1 MIPIQ
6 EQSEL
11 SSQFK
16 RKQIVIWGFL
26 FLFILTTVG
35 FIFYLAYRMMSE
47 EGPGQAIGTNQS
59 AIKIPVSS
67 RSAAA
72 KEAEYSGNY
81 FLYGEFFPQDRKYK
95 IFKVY
100 YKESIREEI
109 YSFLWSNPDKIPGLA
124 VHEENIAIFQS
135 ADSALFINHNGK
147 LAATN
152 DFTPPSEHFSVS
164 PDGKKMFYFKFM
176 SSLGNPMLI
185 LRDLEKDKD
194 IYTWPLNSQASEV
207 CDFSGWSADGE
218 KTYCLGKKGNTTNL
232 KIFNAQNPSYSIV
245 KTIRDAND
253 AKYYAERSILLFAIK
268 NKISIYN
275 QNTKEEKLVF
285 SAPDGSSVK
294 NIFLT
299 PDGLRVFYTFNNRIY
314 SVNIDGSD
322 NKNLLG
328 ERDAELV
335 SLSTNSRD
343 ILFKMP
349 GGDDN
354 RLERYLAGD
363 IEGKN
368 ILDLFAAGKQASG
381 IQLIGWYLGENNTH

>member
-1 MIPIQ
+1 M

-26 FLFILTTVG
+26 FLFMLTTVG

-47 EGPGQAIGTNQS
+47 GGPEQAIRINQS
-59 AIKIPVSS
+59 AIKIPISGQPTE
-67 RSAAA
+67 A
-72 KEAEYSGNY
+72 KETKQSGNH
-81 FLYGEFFPQDRKYK
+81 FLYGEFFLQDRKYK

-109 YSFLWSNPDKIPGLA
+109 YSFLWSDPDKIPGFA
-124 VHEENIAIFQS
+124 VHGENIAIFQS
-135 ADSALFINHNGK
+135 SDSALLINHSGK

-152 DFTPPSEHFSVS
+152 EFTPPSEYFSVS

-176 SSLGNPMLI
+176 SSLGNPMLV

-194 IYTWPLNSQASEV
+194 IYTWPLNSRASEV
-207 CDFSGWSADGE
+207 CDFSGWSSDSE
-218 KTYCLGKKGNTTNL
+218 KTYCLGKSGGAASL

-245 KTIRDAND
+245 KTISDATD
-253 AKYYAERSILLFAIK
+253 ARYYAERSILLSAVK
-268 NKISIYN
+268 NKISIYD

-294 NIFLT
+294 NIFLA
-299 PDGLRVFYTFNNRIY
+299 PDGSRVFYTLNNRVY

-343 ILFKMP
+343 ILFKIP
-349 GGDDN
+349 DSGDG
-354 RLERYLAGD
+354 RLERYLVGD
-363 IEGKN
+363 FEGKN
-368 ILDLFAAGKQASG
+368 ILDLFSADKQTPG
-381 IQLIGWYLGENNTH
+381 IQFIGWYSGENDTH

>member
-1 MIPIQ
+1 MLPIQ

-11 SSQFK
+11 SSEFK
-16 RKQIVIWGFL
+16 RKQIIIWGFL
-26 FLFILTTVG
+26 FLFILTMVG

-47 EGPGQAIGTNQS
+47 GGPGQAIGTNQS
-59 AIKIPVSS
+59 AIKIPASS

-72 KEAEYSGNY
+72 KETEHSGDY

-100 YKESIREEI
+100 YRESIKEEI
-109 YSFLWSNPDKIPGLA
+109 YSFLWNDPVKIPGLA
-124 VHEENIAIFQS
+124 VHGKNIAIFQS
-135 ADSALFINHNGK
+135 SDSALLINHSGK

-152 DFTPPSEHFSVS
+152 EFTPSSEHFSAS

-194 IYTWPLNSQASEV
+194 IYTWPLNSRASEV
-207 CDFSGWSADGE
+207 CDFSGWSSDSE
-218 KTYCLGKKGNTTNL
+218 KTYCLGKSGSVASL

-245 KTIRDAND
+245 KTISDATD
-253 AKYYAERSILLFAIK
+253 AKYYAKHSILLFAVK
-268 NKISIYN
+268 NKISIYD

-285 SAPDGSSVK
+285 STPDGPSVK
-294 NIFLT
+294 NIFLA
-299 PDGLRVFYTFNNRIY
+299 PDGSRVFYTLNNRVY

-322 NKNLLG
+322 NKNLFG

-343 ILFKMP
+343 ILFKTP
-349 GGDDN
+349 DGDDD

-381 IQLIGWYLGENNTH
+381 IQLIGWYLSDSR